1 MTPKTPD
8 PRITRSVDYMYNHLA
23 EPLSVPLLASLAGLS
38 PSHFHTLFV
47 MQTQTPPMQYLQRLR
62 LRRARLLVERTFL
75 SIREIMAQVGY
86 TDASHFARD
95 FRRVHGAP
103 PSALRE
109 EGPVTP
115 IKWAKRG
122 GTPRARAP
130 GVFGVVVV

>member
-1 MTPKTPD
+1 MTRKTPD
-8 PRITRSVDYMYNHLA
+8 PRITRSVDYIYNHLA
-23 EPLSVPLLASLAGLS
+23 EPLTVPMLAGLVGLS

-47 MQTQTPPMQYLQRLR
+47 MQTRRTPMQYLQRLR

-103 PSALRE
+103 PTALRE
-109 EGPVTP
+109 DGPVTP

-122 GTPRARAP
+122 GPRRARSP
-130 GVFGVVVV
+130 GAFSLVVV